1 MKKQSRFLAAM
12 LAALALS
19 MPAHAAI
26 SFEGKVVS
34 SESVAVL
41 APFGGLVDSV
51 GLRVGDPI
59 KLGDSVANISTT
71 KVYATSDG
79 TISGVFAREGDA
91 TDGVVERYGAVV
103 YIEPTNRYKSPRRP
117 KRRTTAVIRSISTSA
132 KRFMF
137 PVPRMARIP
146 EPRS

>member
-79 TISGVFAREGDA
+79 TDQRRICAR
-91 TDGVVERYGAVV
+91 
-103 YIEPTNRYKSPRRP
+103 RRCD
-117 KRRTTAVIRSISTSA
+117 RRRRRALR
-132 KRFMF
+132 RG
-137 PVPRMARIP
+137 RLH
-146 EPRS
+146 